1 MLDNGK
7 TESCPAAGASFV
19 RPVEALKDSDLVVS
33 FQADAVIRHLQEQ
46 GLSRSTF
53 FLAGNSHIRLYPIR
67 NVYMSIFAVIRDRV
81 VNEIKQYL
89 LNAIPVSFD
98 L

>member
-33 FQADAVIRHLQEQ
+33 FQQSYQALPYKKRLHVHLR
-46 GLSRSTF
+46 GYTRSRC
-53 FLAGNSHIRLYPIR
+53 
-67 NVYMSIFAVIRDRV
+67 
-81 VNEIKQYL
+81 Q
-89 LNAIPVSFD
+89 
-98 L
+98 